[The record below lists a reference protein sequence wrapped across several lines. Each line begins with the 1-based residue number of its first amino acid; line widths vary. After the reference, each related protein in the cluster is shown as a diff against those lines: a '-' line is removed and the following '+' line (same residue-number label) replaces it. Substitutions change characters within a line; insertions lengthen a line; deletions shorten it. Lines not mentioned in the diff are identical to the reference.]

1 MAEAYGLTSC
11 TFGIVPESKLS
22 HKSEVH
28 DGFVPKHSH
37 HGGENNK
44 KRFSLRSCFLAT
56 AGFLP
61 HERFD
66 VRQDMDSYWQ
76 GDGVSLLTDRCLT
89 ITGQRH
95 RVPNLSG
102 GVFPVFVNITYE
114 TTNDNI

>member
-1 MAEAYGLTSC
+1 MTTESDALSYWLVT
-11 TFGIVPESKLS
+11 IVPESKLS

-95 RVPNLSG
+95 RVLNLSG
-102 GVFPVFVNITYE
+102 GVFKGFC
-114 TTNDNI
+114 